1 MQIREYNKEI
11 MKNNILY
18 ILLLFCCL
26 QACVDDK
33 ATTES
38 TGSSA
43 VTSNIPTED
52 DPSKT
57 VYLRDPVNIVP
68 STGEDYP
75 KTLKELNFPV
85 MPNTEVTNVGNTD
98 IENGTVVMQMETLN
112 SIDDILAFYKKELP
126 KQNWTEK
133 ELKIFNG
140 ADGALNFH
148 SGEHTARILVIN
160 DRIQDFRKVAV
171 TLNKKVNYEDLEK
184 G

>member
-1 MQIREYNKEI
+1 

-18 ILLLFCCL
+18 ILLLFCAL
-26 QACVDDK
+26 QACVEDSK
-33 ATTES
+33 APAA

-43 VTSNIPTED
+43 VVSKIPTEND
-52 DPSKT
+52 DSKT

-75 KTLKELNFPV
+75 KTLKDLNFPV

-98 IENGTVVMQMETLN
+98 IENGTVVMQMETLS
-112 SIDDILAFYKKELP
+112 SIDEILAFYKKELP

-133 ELKIFNG
+133 ELKIFKG
-140 ADGALNFH
+140 ADGALNFY
-148 SGEHTARILVIN
+148 SDEHTARILVIN